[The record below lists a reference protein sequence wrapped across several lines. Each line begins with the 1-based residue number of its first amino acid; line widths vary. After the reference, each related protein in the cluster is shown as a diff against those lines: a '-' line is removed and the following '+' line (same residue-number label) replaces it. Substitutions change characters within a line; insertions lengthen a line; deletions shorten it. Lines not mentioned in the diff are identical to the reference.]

1 MTLTEVM
8 YAVLIT
14 GVSAAVLVAAM
25 PAATQAYTTAAVQEH
40 AINLAEKEMEAI
52 RNQGF
57 PNINPT
63 QLNAV
68 GLLDSSSPGANNAYT
83 FNTVDAANNDNV
95 PTVLPQGQGTVQI
108 NTLSLNLV
116 QVTVTV
122 NWVFQGKNQSYM
134 LTTEVANL

>member
-1 MTLTEVM
+1 M

-14 GVSAAVLVAAM
+14 GVSAAVLVSAM
-25 PAATQAYTTAAVQEH
+25 PAATQAYTTAAAQEH

-63 QLNAV
+63 QLASV
-68 GLLDSSSPGANNAYT
+68 GLLDSSTAVATNTYT
-83 FNTVDAANNDNV
+83 FNQVDSANNDNV
-95 PTVLPQGQGTVQI
+95 AAILPQGSGSVLLQTV
-108 NTLSLNLV
+108 SLNLV

-122 NWVFQGKNQSYM
+122 NWVFHGQNQTYT
-134 LTTEVANL
+134 LATEMANL